1 MRAISMRV
9 REKSCLVVL
18 CGRSRDLTRLRRVW
32 RLLATEPRRLGALC
46 TAPTRDPYDRSWG
59 RIGRCPS
66 ERDGVQSKEHGLT
79 RDPRPTPNPLVS
91 SNTFDF
97 VSPPRRKNIICL

>member
-18 CGRSRDLTRLRRVW
+18 CGRSHAFGVYWRPNLDALARCAQLPPATRMIAR
-32 RLLATEPRRLGALC
+32 G
-46 TAPTRDPYDRSWG
+46 
-59 RIGRCPS
+59 
-66 ERDGVQSKEHGLT
+66 GVSVASKEHGLT

-91 SNTFDF
+91 SKHLRFRQ
-97 VSPPRRKNIICL
+97 SPAT